1 MPQHKVHCYNIDASH
16 VTFKGNS
23 MLDLMTCLGHV
34 LISLILIL
42 QCLNRDGVTINLDV
56 SYQFKA
62 SAAHLYDLVI
72 QFKDFDSYQKVLG
85 AAG

>member
-1 MPQHKVHCYNIDASH
+1 MDASH

-23 MLDLMTCLGHV
+23 MLHLMICLGHGI
-34 LISLILIL
+34 ISLVLIL

-62 SAAHLYDLVI
+62 AAAHLYDLVI